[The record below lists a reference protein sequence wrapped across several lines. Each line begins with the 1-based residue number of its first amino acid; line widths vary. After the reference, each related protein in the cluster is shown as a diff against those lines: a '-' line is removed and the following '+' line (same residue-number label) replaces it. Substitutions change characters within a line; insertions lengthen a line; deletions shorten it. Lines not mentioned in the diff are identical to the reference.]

1 MSKKKNN
8 QKQTNRKEPSKN
20 KEPWTRK
27 FVEEENPKNKQYS
40 RSARKAKNE
49 EVAPLYKVVFFL
61 FLALLIIPFATIYWN
76 DRTKAAPAPQTPE
89 QVMVNKKGTSSSAES
104 EIDSSSES
112 KEKADSR
119 SEESESK
126 EESVSKE
133 SKSESTEVETPPES
147 IEPEVV
153 PPVEPNVPE
162 STPESEI
169 ETDPEG
175 EYNNTYTVQAG
186 DNLYRIA
193 LNHGMDLETLKS
205 INGLSSD
212 DAVIGEVLKVK

>member
-40 RSARKAKNE
+40 RSARKAKND

-76 DRTKAAPAPQTPE
+76 NRTKAAPAPQTPE
-89 QVMVNKKGTSSSAES
+89 QVMVNKKGTSSSDES
-104 EIDSSSES
+104 EIDSRTES
-112 KEKADSR
+112 KEVAVSS
-119 SEESESK
+119 SEERESSD
-126 EESVSKE
+126 ESVEKE
-133 SKSESTEVETPPES
+133 SKKEPAEVETPPES
-147 IEPEVV
+147 TEPEVI

-162 STPESEI
+162 TPP
-169 ETDPEG
+169 ETEPTEPEG
-175 EYNNTYTVQAG
+175 EYTNTYTVQAG

-205 INGLSSD
+205 INGLSND
-212 DAVIGEVLKVK
+212 VAVIGEVLKVK

>member
-1 MSKKKNN
+1 MSKKKSN

-27 FVEEENPKNKQYS
+27 FVEEESSKSKQYS
-40 RSARKAKNE
+40 RSARKTKSD

-76 DRTKAAPAPQTPE
+76 DRTKAAPAPKTPE

-104 EIDSSSES
+104 EANSSSES
-112 KEKADSR
+112 KEIADTS

-126 EESVSKE
+126 DESVEKE
-133 SKSESTEVETPPES
+133 SKSEPAEVETPPES
-147 IEPEVV
+147 TEPEVI
-153 PPVEPNVPE
+153 PPVEPTVPE
-162 STPESEI
+162 TTPETE
-169 ETDPEG
+169 PEG

-193 LNHGMDLETLKS
+193 LNHGMDLEILKS
-205 INGLSSD
+205 INGLSSNI
-212 DAVIGEVLKVK
+212 AEIGEVLKVK